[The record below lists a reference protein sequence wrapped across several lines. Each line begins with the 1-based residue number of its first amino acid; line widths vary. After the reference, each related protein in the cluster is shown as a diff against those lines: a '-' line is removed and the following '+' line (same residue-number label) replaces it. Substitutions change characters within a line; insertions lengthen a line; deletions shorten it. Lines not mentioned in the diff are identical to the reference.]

1 MAWLKVN
8 WCAAVTHR
16 HWRKNDGCQGPCSF
30 LGFSSVSM
38 CCHLCSTSI
47 HTQSCLLVDHNSKK
61 KKKKE
66 CREFLSSFYL
76 TMVTSWYGLLHQ
88 HAVLHVSAICIP
100 QWMWAKKRRKKQLLP
115 RCIVCLLHI
124 GHLKVIQLS
133 TFLLISWLHSWVSWH
148 GSL

>member
-16 HWRKNDGCQGPCSF
+16 HWRKNGGCQGPCSF

-47 HTQSCLLVDHNSKK
+47 HTQSCLLVDHNSRKK
-61 KKKKE
+61 KKMNAGNF
-66 CREFLSSFYL
+66 CLPFILQWWPHGMAFF
-76 TMVTSWYGLLHQ
+76 TSMQYYM
-88 HAVLHVSAICIP
+88 SAPFVYHNGCEL
-100 QWMWAKKRRKKQLLP
+100 KKRRKKQLLL

-133 TFLLISWLHSWVSWH
+133 IFLLISWLHSWVSWH